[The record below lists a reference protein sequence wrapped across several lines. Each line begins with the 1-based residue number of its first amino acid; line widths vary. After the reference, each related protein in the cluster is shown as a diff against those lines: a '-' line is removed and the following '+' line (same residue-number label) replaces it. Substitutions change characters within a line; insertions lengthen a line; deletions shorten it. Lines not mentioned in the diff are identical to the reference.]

1 MAKIPVI
8 VYTNPQCVQ
17 CDMTKRQFDKHGVV
31 YSVVDLASVPEKVE
45 EFKAQGLMSAPIV
58 TTDVKIW
65 SGFKPAKIKSL
76 VDYIHSMER
85 SE

>member
-1 MAKIPVI
+1 MVSGTEVAVI
-8 VYTNPQCVQ
+8 
-17 CDMTKRQFDKHGVV
+17 V